1 MFVVKREATMKIEN
15 YPLSKIEIAIIGGG
29 WYGCEVAKSI
39 KTEKPEYC
47 VTIFEKSS
55 EIFSGVSGTF
65 GNRLH
70 VGTHY
75 PRSSVTREFCHEGYK
90 EFYANYPELI
100 NEHSHSIYGLGITDA
115 EGNPPKV
122 SKDEFAAVCR
132 EFGDAK
138 EIPIDGKYPN
148 LHYAADIKEPS
159 LVMGNQL
166 RNFFKKKLKSL
177 GVVLRY
183 NITIVNIKKSVDNK
197 LIIENS
203 GGEKLTFDHVIN
215 ATGFQALLPKEPL
228 GFNIFYQA
236 CFALVYTQNLPSTK
250 PFSFIVMDGKF
261 PSLMPY
267 DDRIDKN
274 NTVSKYVLTHASITL
289 SEKCPTLKDA
299 ENIFAQMTASIENS
313 LKNKCENEIKRF
325 YPEFEKE
332 FTYDTYMGV
341 ILAKLQTTEDFR
353 GAITFKAGGVIYF
366 IPGKISNVFQVSRE
380 VLSFINSENIIQEE
394 NYSYIKDGI
403 FDRAKKS
410 SAQQASVSS
419 VSFFRNTAS
428 NEVLSLSEIAQNPVC
443 KK

>member
-1 MFVVKREATMKIEN
+1 MFCIEKGVPMKIEN
-15 YPLSKIEIAIIGGG
+15 YPLPKIDVAIIGGG

-39 KTEKPEYC
+39 KTEKPESC
-47 VTIFEKSS
+47 VTIFEKSP

-100 NEHSHSIYGLGITDA
+100 NEHSHSIYGLGISDA
-115 EGNPPKV
+115 EGNPSKV

-138 EIPIDGKYPN
+138 ELPSSKYPN

-159 LVMGNQL
+159 LVMGTQL
-166 RNFFKKKLKSL
+166 RNFFKKKLKSI
-177 GVVLRY
+177 GVHIRC
-183 NITIVNIKKSVDNK
+183 NATIVNIKSVDTK
-197 LIIENS
+197 LVITTID
-203 GGEKLTFDHVIN
+203 GEKLTFDHVIN

-228 GFNIFYQA
+228 GLNIFYQA
-236 CFALVYTQNLPSTK
+236 CFALVYTQNTPSVK

-274 NTVSKYVLTHASITL
+274 SPVLKYVLTHASITL

-299 ENIFAQMTASIENS
+299 ENIFAQMAVSMGGS
-313 LKNKCENEIKRF
+313 LKTKCENEIKRF

-332 FTYDTYMGV
+332 FTYVSYMGV
-341 ILAKLQTTEDFR
+341 VLAKLQTTEDFR
-353 GAITFKAGGVIYF
+353 GAITFRAGEVIYF

-380 VLSFINSENIIQEE
+380 VLSFINSENIINEE

-410 SAQQASVSS
+410 SAQQASISS
-419 VSFFRNTAS
+419 VSFFRNRAS
-428 NEVLSLSEIAQNPVC
+428 NEVLSLSEIAQNPIC

>member
-1 MFVVKREATMKIEN
+1 MFCIEKGVPMKIEN
-15 YPLSKIEIAIIGGG
+15 YPLPKIDVAIIGGG

-39 KTEKPEYC
+39 KTEKPESC
-47 VTIFEKSS
+47 VTIFEKSP

-90 EFYANYPELI
+90 EFYTNYPELI
-100 NEHSHSIYGLGITDA
+100 NEHSHSIYGLGISDA
-115 EGNPPKV
+115 EGNPSKV

-138 EIPIDGKYPN
+138 ELPISKYPN
-148 LHYAADIKEPS
+148 LHYVADIKEPS
-159 LVMGNQL
+159 LVMGTQL
-166 RNFFKKKLKSL
+166 RNFFKKKLKRI
-177 GVVLRY
+177 GVHIRCNVTII
-183 NITIVNIKKSVDNK
+183 NIKSVDTK
-197 LIIENS
+197 LVITTID
-203 GGEKLTFDHVIN
+203 GKKLTFDHVIN

-228 GFNIFYQA
+228 QFNIFYQA
-236 CFALVYTQNLPSTK
+236 CFALVYTQNIPSVK

-267 DDRIDKN
+267 DDRIDK
-274 NTVSKYVLTHASITL
+274 TSPVSKYVLTHASITL

-299 ENIFAQMTASIENS
+299 ENIFAQMAAAMDGS
-313 LKNKCENEIKRF
+313 LKTKCENEIKRF

-332 FTYDTYMGV
+332 FTYVSYMGV
-341 ILAKLQTTEDFR
+341 VLAKLQTTEDFR
-353 GAITFKAGGVIYF
+353 GAITFKAGEVIYF

-380 VLSFINSENIIQEE
+380 VLSFINSENIINEE

-403 FDRAKKS
+403 FDRSKKS
-410 SAQQASVSS
+410 SAQQASISS
-419 VSFFRNTAS
+419 VSFFRNRDS
-428 NEVLSLSEIAQNPVC
+428 NEVLSLSEIAQNPIC